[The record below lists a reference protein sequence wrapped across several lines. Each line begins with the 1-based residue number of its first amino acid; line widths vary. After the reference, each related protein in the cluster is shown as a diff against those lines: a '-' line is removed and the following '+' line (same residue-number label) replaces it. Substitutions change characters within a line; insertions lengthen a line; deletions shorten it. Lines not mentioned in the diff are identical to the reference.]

1 MCNCG
6 ILAAIKI
13 YEERTGLVH
22 VNIAMM
28 NIGHCHCTAPNTSE
42 QCACSEE
49 GRNKVQT
56 LFEAA
61 VAAFCLLTWGKDS
74 IKRPPERCPSYQSRH
89 EDTRCT
95 RLCDGGKQ
103 SWVRMPGP
111 RQELADVL
119 WSCCLQPARQSLHL
133 LAGTRGS
140 REDARITVTMPRD
153 CKKIWSEDQFKAYN
167 EEKLRRSYPYNFYL
181 L

>member
-1 MCNCG
+1 MCNSA

-13 YEERTGLVH
+13 YEERTGFVH
-22 VNIAMM
+22 VNINIM

-74 IKRPPERCPSYQSRH
+74 IKRPPERCTSYLSRPS
-89 EDTRCT
+89 
-95 RLCDGGKQ
+95 DGCVMVVNTVG
-103 SWVRMPGP
+103 WVRMPGP

-140 REDARITVTMPRD
+140 REDARITVTISRE
-153 CKKIWSEDQFKAYN
+153 CQKIWSEDQFKAYK
-167 EEKLRRSYPYNFYL
+167 EEKLRRSSP
-181 L
+181 

>member
-1 MCNCG
+1 MPG
-6 ILAAIKI
+6 KIKSAWDPGSQDPAYYAGLILAAIKI

-61 VAAFCLLTWGKDS
+61 VAAFCLLT
-74 IKRPPERCPSYQSRH
+74 
-89 EDTRCT
+89 
-95 RLCDGGKQ
+95 
-103 SWVRMPGP
+103 
-111 RQELADVL
+111 
-119 WSCCLQPARQSLHL
+119 
-133 LAGTRGS
+133 
-140 REDARITVTMPRD
+140 
-153 CKKIWSEDQFKAYN
+153 
-167 EEKLRRSYPYNFYL
+167 
-181 L
+181 